1 MLTVHHLDNSRSQ
14 RISWMLEELSVP
26 YEIKQYQ
33 RDKKSMLAPESL
45 KKVHPLGKS
54 PVLEDNGMILAE
66 SGAIIEYLQEVYDEA
81 GTLKPTAF
89 AERQQ
94 YRYWMHYAEGSL
106 MPLLV
111 MKLIFS
117 RLGKPPMPWLIR
129 PIAGAIGQGVQK
141 NYLDKQIYTHMDY
154 LEQHLTTH
162 PYFAGYQ
169 FSAADIQMSFPVE
182 AINARTGLGKYPHLN
197 AWLSNVTARPAYQR
211 ALETGGP
218 LNILR

>member
-1 MLTVHHLDNSRSQ
+1 MIKVHHLDNSRSQ
-14 RISWMLEELSVP
+14 RILWMLEEVSVP
-26 YEIKQYQ
+26 YEIERYQ
-33 RDKKSMLAPESL
+33 RDKSTMLAPASL

-54 PVLEDNGMILAE
+54 PVLEDNGLILAE
-66 SGAIIEYLQEVYDEA
+66 SGAIIEYLQEVYDTE
-81 GTLKPTAF
+81 GLLKPTAF

-111 MKLIFS
+111 MKLIFG

-141 NYLDKQIYTHMDY
+141 NYIDKQLVTHMDY
-154 LEQHLTTH
+154 LEQHLATH

-182 AINARTGLGKYPHLN
+182 AINARAGLGKYPHLN
-197 AWLSNVTARPAYQR
+197 AWLSNVTARPAYQK
-211 ALETGGP
+211 ALGTGGP
-218 LNILR
+218 FTIMR

>member
-1 MLTVHHLDNSRSQ
+1 MIKVHHLDNSRSQ
-14 RISWMLEELSVP
+14 RILWMLEEVSVP
-26 YEIKQYQ
+26 YEIERYQ
-33 RDKKSMLAPESL
+33 RDKSTMLAPASL

-54 PVLEDNGMILAE
+54 PVLEDNGLILAE
-66 SGAIIEYLQEVYDEA
+66 SGAIIEYLQEVYDTE
-81 GTLKPTAF
+81 GLLKPAAF

-111 MKLIFS
+111 MKLIFG

-141 NYLDKQIYTHMDY
+141 NYIDKQLLTHMDY
-154 LEQHLTTH
+154 LEQHLATH

-182 AINARTGLGKYPHLN
+182 AISARAGLGKYPHLN
-197 AWLSNVTARPAYQR
+197 AWLSNVTARPAYQK

-218 LNILR
+218 FTIMR

>member
-1 MLTVHHLDNSRSQ
+1 MIKVHHLDNSRSQ
-14 RISWMLEELSVP
+14 RILWMLEEVSVP
-26 YEIKQYQ
+26 YEIERYQ
-33 RDKKSMLAPESL
+33 RDKSTMLAPASL

-54 PVLEDNGMILAE
+54 PVLEDNGLILAE
-66 SGAIIEYLQEVYDEA
+66 SGAIIEYLQEVYDAE
-81 GTLKPTAF
+81 GLLKPVAF

-111 MKLIFS
+111 MKLIFG

-141 NYLDKQIYTHMDY
+141 NYIDKQLVTHMDY
-154 LEQHLTTH
+154 LEQHLATH

-182 AINARTGLGKYPHLN
+182 AINARAGLGKYPHLN
-197 AWLSNVTARPAYQR
+197 AWLSNVTARPAYQK
-211 ALETGGP
+211 ALGTGGP
-218 LNILR
+218 FTIMR